1 MLRMVM
7 HEAAGA
13 NKMGRALLALSAWL
27 MAFAV
32 QLALPS
38 SAHAAEPYLAAAAFK
53 IVLATDAGGLEE
65 SHWKGADDTGPG
77 AGLAEPFSTQTS
89 VARLLSE
96 PRYVSL
102 ETDRPLT
109 RLGSNYDAR
118 GPPLA

>member
-1 MLRMVM
+1 MLPMVM

-13 NKMGRALLALSAWL
+13 NRIGRAFLALSAWL

-38 SAHAAEPYLAAAAFK
+38 SAHAAEPHLTAAAFK
-53 IVLATDAGGLEE
+53 MVLATDAGGLEE
-65 SHWKGADDTGPG
+65 SHWKGADETGSG
-77 AGLAEPFSTQTS
+77 AGLAEPFSTQILII
-89 VARLLSE
+89 RLLSE

-102 ETDRPLT
+102 EADWPLT
-109 RLGSNYDAR
+109 RLGSSYDAR